1 MHLQT
6 ILYKYNN
13 KYFKH
18 IFDEHQ
24 QTQRDDQNKDRKY
37 FRPPRKSNTIQ
48 HGYYQLFLAM
58 LCYKLIVPGKE
69 FYYS

>member
-37 FRPPRKSNTIQ
+37 FWPPRKIEYHKALILSVFLELYVINLCCPP
-48 HGYYQLFLAM
+48 GYY
-58 LCYKLIVPGKE
+58 
-69 FYYS
+69 